1 MVCSLRII
9 SFSILFP
16 GSLSSGY
23 HFFLF
28 FSLCQGVIRVHYI
41 CKDIL
46 GVRGGRCPPSPP
58 SGSASAWR
66 PSTQELSLALI
77 LDLSPIIS
85 SHHPPPPHPF
95 ITDNAFNQRSTR
107 ILIYK
112 QFPCILLVHLILYIF
127 GLPYGNEGLSLHYS

>member
-1 MVCSLRII
+1 MQDRQKLLITIVKLVKKLHGLFFENNFFFH
-9 SFSILFP
+9 SFSWVTFKWV
-16 GSLSSGY
+16 S
-23 HFFLF
+23 F
-28 FSLCQGVIRVHYI
+28 FSFSFFFLCQGVIRVHYI

-46 GVRGGRCPPSPP
+46 GVRGGRYPPSPP
-58 SGSASAWR
+58 FGSASAWR

-85 SHHPPPPHPF
+85 SHHPPPPHPV

-112 QFPCILLVHLILYIF
+112 
-127 GLPYGNEGLSLHYS
+127 